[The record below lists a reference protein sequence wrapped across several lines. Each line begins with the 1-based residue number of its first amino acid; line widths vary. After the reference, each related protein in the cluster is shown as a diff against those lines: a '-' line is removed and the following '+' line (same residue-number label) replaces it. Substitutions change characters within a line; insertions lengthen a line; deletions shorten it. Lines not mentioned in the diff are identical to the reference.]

1 MFSLFK
7 IKEQKDALRTEAV
20 AAAQQVRAVAQRTLE
35 HTSALGELF
44 SAEVKEY
51 AQHQVKRVAMVIIAC
66 VLLLGAYFVFCAVLA
81 VVLGMWLGL
90 AWSLGVVCLLNFAL
104 ALLLL
109 RRARAMGGKQLAP
122 ATVEELKND
131 WQCLKLLCKGN
142 NER

>member
-109 RRARAMGGKQLAP
+109 LRVRAMGGKQLAP

>member
-7 IKEQKDALRTEAV
+7 IKEQKAALCAEAV
-20 AAAQQVRAVAQRTLE
+20 AAVQQAQNVAQRTLE

-51 AQHQVKRVAMVIIAC
+51 AQHQAKRVAMLIIAC

-81 VVLGMWLGL
+81 VVLSMWLGL
-90 AWSLGVVCLLNFAL
+90 AWSLGLVCLLNLAL

-109 RRARAMGGKQLAP
+109 RRAKAMGGKQLAP

-131 WQCLKLLCKGN
+131 WQCLKLLCKGSN
-142 NER
+142 GR